1 MMERGE
7 ERDFFLRSLDDL
19 DAERAE
25 GNIDDETYARLH
37 ADYTARAASALR
49 ALRDGTEAQPEATRA
64 SGARRALVIGGL
76 VVFAAVAS
84 VVLAFGLGA
93 RLPGQ
98 TATGRAPEPSSSSA
112 AATMRALETA
122 VADRPSDANA
132 HLQLARY
139 LMGQRKLVDALK
151 EFDRTAQLDP
161 ANAEALAYGGW
172 IVRLAGL
179 SDAGLAR
186 VDKAIT
192 ANGDYPDAH
201 FFRGLILL
209 RDKADP
215 AAAIPEFQ
223 RYLVAAPDA
232 PLAAEVRQL
241 LAEAVEA
248 AKKQAPKKT
257 APKK

>member
-1 MMERGE
+1 MSETDE
-7 ERDFFLRSLDDL
+7 ARDFLLRSLDDL
-19 DAERAE
+19 DAERVE

-37 ADYTARAASALR
+37 ADYTARAAAALR
-49 ALRDGTEAQPEATRA
+49 ALRGGTEAQPEVTRA
-64 SGARRALVIGGL
+64 SSVRRVLAIGGL
-76 VVFAAVAS
+76 VAFAVVAS
-84 VVLAFGLGA
+84 VVLALGLGA

-98 TATGRAPEPSSSSA
+98 TATGRQSERSSSSA
-112 AATMRALETA
+112 AATKRALEAA
-122 VADRPSDANA
+122 VAQHPSDANA

-139 LMGQRKLVDALK
+139 LMGQRKVVDALE

-161 ANAEALAYGGW
+161 TNAEALAYGGW

-179 SDAGLAR
+179 ADEGLAR
-186 VDKAIT
+186 LDKAIA
-192 ANGDYPDAH
+192 ANPDYPDAR

-223 RYLVAAPDA
+223 RYLVAAPDS
-232 PLAAEVRQL
+232 PLAAQVRQL

-248 AKKQAPKKT
+248 AKKQAPKN
-257 APKK
+257 